1 MTALVLAALRLRYQ
15 RNILFIAADDRAMR
29 EAEEGLGFF
38 APDLASAIYPSWDC
52 QPYDRVSP
60 SREGVSSRL
69 AFLALLADSTRAPP
83 PVMLTTVAA
92 CLQRVVP
99 RSFLADNPPLTI
111 RRGEVLD
118 RRKLFA
124 FALQNGYRREDV
136 VRRAGDYAVRGGIVD
151 VFPAD
156 QPNPVR
162 IDCDGELVDSLK
174 FFDALDQ
181 RTLRTHKS
189 GEQSGE
195 QLCKQSGEQIC
206 EQISLLPASEV
217 PLSSE
222 SWRAFRA
229 RYRQRFGVA
238 RAARDPLF
246 AEAEREQGINGF
258 EHLLPLFFDRLATLA
273 DHIPADSLIVF
284 GQETREASRLRR
296 ETIADHFEARQVLQ
310 QEEEKAAKNENK
322 NKNTNSNITS
332 REQVKQAATRAIL
345 PPDALYLSPEEWQA
359 FAQEAKSESPSNSDG
374 NNTETSDCDKAETKP
389 CSFSYVRLHRAAQ
402 LAPSASASDDVL
414 PPHDCG
420 GRACPNFSLS
430 LREGRLY
437 EDLRQRV
444 QRKRHLFIA
453 HPPLALARLGE
464 RLRENAIHIEPSDDY
479 SSLLSL
485 PLGVAGGAVLSLRQG
500 FDFPQLTVVSE
511 SELFGERYGART
523 RRRTRTL
530 ESLFAEART
539 LEVGEIVVHSDHGI
553 GRFEGLVCLDTGGA
567 PHDCVKIGYAGSETL
582 YLPVE
587 GLESLSRFGDSFDS
601 APQLDRLGGSSFG
614 MRKARAKSR
623 IKDLADKLIAT
634 VAARYLQVAPIFSAE
649 QEAVKE
655 LWQDFQMGFPY
666 VETDDQAAAIRDVM
680 EDLASG
686 RAMDRIICGDAGFG
700 KTEVALRAAFI
711 VAVQGAQVLML
722 APTTLLAEQHYR
734 LFTERFSRLPSSAK
748 VRIGVLSRLRSSQ
761 ERTATRALAERGE
774 IQILI
779 GTHAALAKSMSLPNL
794 ALQIID
800 EEQAFGVEQKE
811 RWKKSGAHLLS
822 LSATPI
828 PRSLHMALSGLR
840 DISSIVSAPY
850 DRLHVRSFVLDFDAV
865 SIGEALRRERLRGGQ
880 SFCVVP
886 RIADLARTQ
895 ALLERVA
902 ADASL
907 VVAHGRLASATL
919 EQRMRSFVQGEHD
932 ILLSTNIVEAGLDI
946 PRANTM
952 IILDAQRFGLAQL
965 YQLRGR
971 VGRAKLRGYCYFFIP
986 EYARKQDQA
995 MQRLQ
1000 LMETLDS
1007 VGAGLRVSMQDLD
1020 TRGAG
1025 NLLGEEQSG
1034 KIREIGVEL
1043 YRKLLREA
1051 IAERKI
1057 AISKDVIGSEQTDKP
1072 PSAATDKQ
1080 VSDDASDDDSVH
1092 QELRSDARINLGI
1105 AVLIPTHYVAEEG
1118 LRMALYRR
1126 LSLLEDSES
1135 RRDFR
1140 DELEDRF
1147 GALPAEVR
1155 NLLALFEI
1163 KDWASRA
1170 NIASLEAGSGGI
1182 TISFVDNRFAEPD
1195 KLIELLQRHAGRR
1208 LSLGKSQNLLW
1219 RVPLGKSSRR
1229 RKRAA
1234 TSIARLLA
1242 RMSTSMAREQ

>member
-1 MTALVLAALRLRYQ
+1 MTALVLVALRMRYQ
-15 RNILFIAADDRAMR
+15 RNILFVAADDRAMR

-38 APDLASAIYPSWDC
+38 APDLASACYPSWDC

-69 AFLALLADSTRAPP
+69 AFLARLADSSVPP
-83 PVMLTTVAA
+83 PPFLLTTVAA

-118 RRKLFA
+118 RRKLFE

-136 VRRAGDYAVRGGIVD
+136 VRRAGDYAVRGGIID
-151 VFPAD
+151 IFPAD
-156 QPNPVR
+156 QPCPVR
-162 IDCDGELVDSLK
+162 IDCDGELVDKLK

-181 RTLRTHKS
+181 RTQES
-189 GEQSGE
+189 AG
-195 QLCKQSGEQIC
+195 QIC
-206 EQISLLPASEV
+206 EQISLLAASEV
-217 PLSSE
+217 PLSSA

-273 DHIPADSLIVF
+273 DHIPPDSLIVF

-310 QEEEKAAKNENK
+310 LEEEKAAKNENK
-322 NKNTNSNITS
+322 SKNTNSNIAS
-332 REQVKQAATRAIL
+332 REQIKQAATRAIL
-345 PPDALYLSPEEWQA
+345 PPDALYLSAEEWQV
-359 FAQEAKSESPSNSDG
+359 FAQETIPQEAIAQETKPESPNSPSNSAG
-374 NNTETSDCDKAETKP
+374 NDIASKP
-389 CSFSYVRLHRAAQ
+389 LLKPLLKTDSFSYVRLHRARQ
-402 LAPSASASDDVL
+402 LAPSAHASGDVL
-414 PPHDCG
+414 AAHDCG
-420 GRACPNFSLS
+420 GSNCPSFSLS

-437 EDLRQRV
+437 DDLRQRV
-444 QRKRHLFIA
+444 PRKRHLFIA
-453 HPPLALARLGE
+453 HPQLALTRLGE
-464 RLRENAIHIEPSDDY
+464 RLRENAIHIEPSGDY
-479 SSLLSL
+479 ASLISA
-485 PLGVAGGAVLSLRQG
+485 PVGVAGAAVLSLRQG

-511 SELFGERYGART
+511 SELFGERYGVRT

-567 PHDCVKIGYAGSETL
+567 PHDCVKIAYAGSETL

-587 GLESLSRFGDSFDS
+587 GLESLSRYGDSFDS
-601 APQLDRLGGSSFG
+601 SPQLDRLGGGSFG
-614 MRKARAKSR
+614 MRKARAKR
-623 IKDLADKLIAT
+623 KIKDLADKLIAT
-634 VAARYLQVAPIFSAE
+634 VAARYLQSAPVFNAE
-649 QEAVKE
+649 QEAIKE

-666 VETDDQAAAIRDVM
+666 VETDDQAAAISDVM

-711 VAVQGAQVLML
+711 VAAQGAQVLML

-734 LFTERFSRLPSSAK
+734 LFLERFSRLPASAR
-748 VRIGVLSRLRSSQ
+748 VRIGVLSRLRSTQ

-811 RWKKSGAHLLS
+811 RWKKNDAHLLS

-880 SFCVVP
+880 AFCVVP

-919 EQRMRSFVQGEHD
+919 EQRMRAFIQGEHD

-986 EYARKQDQA
+986 EYARKQDLA

-1007 VGAGLRVSMQDLD
+1007 AGAGLRVSMQDLD
-1020 TRGAG
+1020 MRGAG

-1034 KIREIGVEL
+1034 KIREVGVEL

-1051 IAERKI
+1051 IAERKV
-1057 AISKDVIGSEQTDKP
+1057 ALSKSTLGSE
-1072 PSAATDKQ
+1072 ATAKH
-1080 VSDDASDDDSVH
+1080 ASEFASTGDSVP
-1092 QELRSDARINLGI
+1092 QELRSDARISLGI

-1182 TISFVDNRFAEPD
+1182 TISFVDNRFAVPD
-1195 KLIELLQRHAGRR
+1195 KLIELLQRHAGRNLR
-1208 LSLGKSQNLLW
+1208 TGSLSLGKSQNLLW

-1234 TSIARLLA
+1234 TSIARMLA
-1242 RMSTSMAREQ
+1242 QLAQPTGATNASPTL